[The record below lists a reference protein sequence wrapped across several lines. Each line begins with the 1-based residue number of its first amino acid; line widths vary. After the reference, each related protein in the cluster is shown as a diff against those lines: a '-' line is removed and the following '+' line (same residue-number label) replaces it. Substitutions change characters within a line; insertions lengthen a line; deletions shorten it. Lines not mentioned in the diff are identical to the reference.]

1 MASENSGYSF
11 RHVLRPSAAGQSTI
25 EYLVEQFRHSTREQW
40 LARIQAQE
48 VRVNGMIANGAERLK
63 PGGILIWDRPGW
75 AEEEVP
81 SGYQIL
87 YRDEVLLAV
96 DKPSG
101 LPTLPG
107 AGFYQNTLLT
117 QVQIEHPTAIPLHR
131 LGRATSGIVLFAYD
145 RRTSAEMTK
154 RWAEVQKEYRT
165 VVQGIATFDSICI
178 RTPIGLIPHPRLGEI
193 FGASWAGKASRSM
206 VNVLQR
212 SADDTLCS
220 VQIMTG
226 RPHQIRIHLAS
237 VGHPLLGDPVY
248 GPGGGIVEVPG
259 LPGDAGYVLH
269 AHRMQFRHPTLGL
282 DIAIEAPLPVCLR

>member
-1 MASENSGYSF
+1 MTSENSGYSF

-25 EYLVEQFRHSTREQW
+25 EYLVERFRHSTREEW
-40 LARIQAQE
+40 LARIEAQE
-48 VRVNGMIANGAERLK
+48 VRVNGTIANGVERLK

-75 AEEEVP
+75 EEEEVP
-81 SGYQIL
+81 SGYEIL

-96 DKPSG
+96 NKPSG

-117 QVQIEHPTAIPLHR
+117 QVQSAHPTAIPLHR

-145 RRTSAEMTK
+145 RKTIAEMTK
-154 RWAEVQKEYRT
+154 RWGEVQKEYRT

-193 FGASWAGKASRSM
+193 FGASSAGKASRSM

-212 SADDTLCS
+212 SLAGTLCS
-220 VQIMTG
+220 VEIMTG

-248 GPGGGIVEVPG
+248 GSGGGILEAPG
-259 LPGDAGYVLH
+259 LPGDAGYILH
-269 AHRMQFRHPTLGL
+269 AHRMKFRHPALGL
-282 DIAIEAPLPVCLR
+282 EISIEAPLPECLR

>member
-1 MASENSGYSF
+1 VTSENLGYSF
-11 RHVLRPSAAGQSTI
+11 RHVLRPSATGQSTI
-25 EYLVEQFRHSTREQW
+25 EYLVERFRHSTREQW

-48 VRVNGMIANGAERLK
+48 VRVNGTIANGAERLE
-63 PGGILIWDRPGW
+63 PGGILIWNRPGW

-145 RRTSAEMTK
+145 RKTSAEMTK

-165 VVQGIATFDSICI
+165 TVQGIATFDSICI

-193 FGASWAGKASRSM
+193 YGASWAGKASRSM

-237 VGHPLLGDPVY
+237 VGHPLVGDPVY
-248 GPGGGIVEVPG
+248 GAGGGIVEDPG
-259 LPGDAGYVLH
+259 LPGDAGYALH
-269 AHRMQFRHPTLGL
+269 AHRMQFRHPAMGL
-282 DIAIEAPLPVCLR
+282 EISIEAPLPECLR